1 MAESRKNGRKR
12 SGGSRR
18 NRRTVIGL
26 AAVFFCALL
35 TVIVIQILLRDTIS
49 RYDPDVIISGVYVGE
64 TDVSGMTREQAKEA
78 VEATLQLYGGE
89 KITFQLENGNQAG
102 AVLAELGISVK
113 NLDEILQQAADYGK
127 KGNPVDCYKILKAA
141 ETNDNQKIFP
151 VEYQVTEEGA
161 RQTLEARL
169 NSLLKAPVNARLTQS
184 GEKTVVLED
193 TPGEKLDITATVA
206 NINQLIGGEWD
217 KRGGAVQAETAVR
230 EADITVEQ
238 LSEITDVL
246 GTFSTWYGDSSDGR
260 KANVESGA
268 RHLDGMLVKPGEEVS
283 VHDVTAPYTEENGY
297 AMAPSYENGEVVD
310 SMGGGICQVSTT
322 LYNTL
327 LLSEVEI
334 VERYAHSRE
343 VSYVDPSM
351 DAAIAGDIKDLKFRN
366 NKETPIYIEAVL
378 SDGNLRFNLYG
389 KETRPAERTVEF
401 ESESLETIESDEK
414 TYVATDD
421 RIGKIYTKGSGRTG
435 LTAQLWKII
444 YENGEEVSRETVNY
458 SQYSASGETIAV
470 GTASDN
476 EEDTAKMREAV
487 ETQDEG
493 RIKAAISEIT
503 RPENDAQTDAESEDQ
518 SNQ

>member
-1 MAESRKNGRKR
+1 M
-12 SGGSRR
+12 
-18 NRRTVIGL
+18 
-26 AAVFFCALL
+26 
-35 TVIVIQILLRDTIS
+35 
-49 RYDPDVIISGVYVGE
+49 
-64 TDVSGMTREQAKEA
+64 SGMTREQAKEA

-421 RIGKIYTKGSGRTG
+421 RIGKIYTKGSRPYGGSLPSYGRSSMKM
-435 LTAQLWKII
+435 AQ
-444 YENGEEVSRETVNY
+444 EVSRETVNY
-458 SQYSASGETIAV
+458 SQY
-470 GTASDN
+470 
-476 EEDTAKMREAV
+476 K
-487 ETQDEG
+487 
-493 RIKAAISEIT
+493 RI
-503 RPENDAQTDAESEDQ
+503 RRDDRGGNRFG
-518 SNQ
+518 

>member
-1 MAESRKNGRKR
+1 MTESRKNGRKR

-35 TVIVIQILLRDTIS
+35 TVIVIQIVMRYTIS
-49 RYDPDVIISGVYVGE
+49 RYDPDVIINGVSVGE
-64 TDVSGMTREQAKEA
+64 TDVSGMTKEQAKEA
-78 VEATLQLYGGE
+78 VETTLQLYGGE
-89 KITFQLENGNQAG
+89 KITLQLENGNQAG
-102 AVLAELGISVK
+102 AALAELGLSVK
-113 NLDEILQQAADYGK
+113 DLDKTLQQAADYGK
-127 KGNPVDCYKILKAA
+127 KGNPVECYKILKAA
-141 ETNDNQKIFP
+141 EANENQKYFP

-169 NSLLKAPVNARLTQS
+169 DSFLKAPVNARLTQS
-184 GEKTVVLED
+184 GDSTVVLED

-206 NINQLIGGEWD
+206 NINQLIGGDWD
-217 KRGGAVQAETAVR
+217 KRGGVVQAETSVR
-230 EADITVEQ
+230 EADITAEQ

-246 GTFSTWYGDSSDGR
+246 GTFSTWYGDSSAGR

-268 RHLDGMLVKPGEEVS
+268 RHLDSMLIQPGQEVS

-343 VSYVDPSM
+343 VSYVEPSM

-366 NKETPIYIEAVL
+366 NKEDPIYIEAVL

-389 KETRPAERTVEF
+389 NETRPAERTIEF

-421 RIGKIYTKGSGRTG
+421 SIGEMYTKSSGRTG
-435 LTAQLWKII
+435 LTAQLWKVT
-444 YENGEEVSRETVNY
+444 YENGGEVSRETVNY
-458 SQYSASGETIAV
+458 SQYSASGKTIAV

-476 EEDTAKMREAV
+476 EEDTAKMRAAV
-487 ETQDEG
+487 ETQDES
-493 RIKAAISEIT
+493 RIRAVISEIT
-503 RPENDAQTDAESEDQ
+503 QSENEAQTDTAG
-518 SNQ
+518 

>member
-1 MAESRKNGRKR
+1 M
-12 SGGSRR
+12 
-18 NRRTVIGL
+18 
-26 AAVFFCALL
+26 
-35 TVIVIQILLRDTIS
+35 
-49 RYDPDVIISGVYVGE
+49 
-64 TDVSGMTREQAKEA
+64 
-78 VEATLQLYGGE
+78 
-89 KITFQLENGNQAG
+89 
-102 AVLAELGISVK
+102 
-113 NLDEILQQAADYGK
+113 
-127 KGNPVDCYKILKAA
+127 
-141 ETNDNQKIFP
+141 
-151 VEYQVTEEGA
+151 
-161 RQTLEARL
+161 
-169 NSLLKAPVNARLTQS
+169 
-184 GEKTVVLED
+184 
-193 TPGEKLDITATVA
+193 
-206 NINQLIGGEWD
+206 
-217 KRGGAVQAETAVR
+217 
-230 EADITVEQ
+230 
-238 LSEITDVL
+238 
-246 GTFSTWYGDSSDGR
+246 
-260 KANVESGA
+260 
-268 RHLDGMLVKPGEEVS
+268 
-283 VHDVTAPYTEENGY
+283 TAPYTEENGY

>member
-1 MAESRKNGRKR
+1 M
-12 SGGSRR
+12 
-18 NRRTVIGL
+18 
-26 AAVFFCALL
+26 
-35 TVIVIQILLRDTIS
+35 
-49 RYDPDVIISGVYVGE
+49 
-64 TDVSGMTREQAKEA
+64 
-78 VEATLQLYGGE
+78 
-89 KITFQLENGNQAG
+89 
-102 AVLAELGISVK
+102 
-113 NLDEILQQAADYGK
+113 
-127 KGNPVDCYKILKAA
+127 
-141 ETNDNQKIFP
+141 
-151 VEYQVTEEGA
+151 
-161 RQTLEARL
+161 
-169 NSLLKAPVNARLTQS
+169 
-184 GEKTVVLED
+184 
-193 TPGEKLDITATVA
+193 
-206 NINQLIGGEWD
+206 
-217 KRGGAVQAETAVR
+217 R